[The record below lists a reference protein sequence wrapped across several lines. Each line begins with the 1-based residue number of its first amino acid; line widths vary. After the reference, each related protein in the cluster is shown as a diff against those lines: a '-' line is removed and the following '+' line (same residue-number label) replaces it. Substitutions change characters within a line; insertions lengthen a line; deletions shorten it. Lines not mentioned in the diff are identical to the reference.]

1 MEEKTNYQVGLYL
14 RLSKDDMQQGESVS
28 ISTQRAIL
36 TDYCN
41 KHQLAIC
48 KIYADDGYSGT
59 NFDRPGFRALLEDVE
74 HGIINM
80 VITKDLSRLG
90 RDYIMTGYYSEI
102 FFQAKGVRYVAIGDN
117 FDTLE
122 GYNEIAP
129 FKNILNDMYARDIS
143 KKIKSAKHQRAKQ
156 GLFIGSQ
163 MPYGYRS
170 DPNRKGILTVD
181 PEAAETVKLIF
192 QLAATGLGSVLISDE
207 LRARKI
213 VAPSVY
219 KHQKG
224 DARFA
229 RFPAV
234 KSGDL
239 YAWCPTT
246 ISQILTNSVYTG
258 TLTSLKTES
267 TNYKTKQKI
276 SVPAN
281 RQIITPNAHE
291 EIISTA
297 LFEKVQKIR
306 STHSCRANTKRFNLF
321 RGKLF
326 CECCK
331 HPLAI
336 SSKQLLDRK
345 TDIYL
350 CMHHY
355 NRPDV
360 CPQTH
365 RIYHD
370 MLYPYVLQQIRRF
383 AGSMRKRKVNSP
395 IVEYAALQEL
405 TPEVL
410 DAVIERIEIGHV
422 KYNSTPGRVIT
433 IYWKLK

>member
-1 MEEKTNYQVGLYL
+1 M
-14 RLSKDDMQQGESVS
+14 
-28 ISTQRAIL
+28 
-36 TDYCN
+36 
-41 KHQLAIC
+41 
-48 KIYADDGYSGT
+48 
-59 NFDRPGFRALLEDVE
+59 
-74 HGIINM
+74 
-80 VITKDLSRLG
+80 
-90 RDYIMTGYYSEI
+90 
-102 FFQAKGVRYVAIGDN
+102 RYVAIGDN

-143 KKIKSAKHQRAKQ
+143 KKIKSAKYQRAKQ

-163 MPYGYRS
+163 MPYGYRMDS
-170 DPNRKGILTVD
+170 NRKGVLTID
-181 PEAAETVKLIF
+181 PEAAEAVKLIF
-192 QLAATGLGSVLISDE
+192 ELAATGLGSVLIADE

-219 KHQKG
+219 KYQSG
-224 DARFA
+224 DERFA
-229 RFPAV
+229 RYPAI
-234 KSGDL
+234 KSGDYYL
-239 YAWCPTT
+239 WCPTT

-258 TLTSLKTES
+258 ELTSLKTES
-267 TNYKTKQKI
+267 TNYKTKQKMP
-276 SVPAN
+276 VPLD

-291 EIISTA
+291 AIISTE
-297 LFEKVQKIR
+297 LFETVQKIR
-306 STHSCRANTKRFNLF
+306 STRSCRANTRRFNLF

-326 CECCK
+326 CECCR

-355 NRPDV
+355 HRPDI

-370 MLYPYVLQQIRRF
+370 MLYPYILQQIRRF
-383 AGSMRKRKVNSP
+383 AGSMKKRKINSP
-395 IVEYAALQEL
+395 IVDYAALEEL

-422 KYNSTPGRVIT
+422 KRNSTPGRVIT
-433 IYWKLK
+433 IYWKLKYLTAGISYHQNQ

>member
-1 MEEKTNYQVGLYL
+1 MEEQTNYRVGLYL
-14 RLSKDDMQQGESVS
+14 RLSKDDIQQSESMS
-28 ISTQRAIL
+28 ISNQRAIL
-36 TDYCN
+36 TDYCS
-41 KHQLAIC
+41 KHQLSIC
-48 KIYADDGYSGT
+48 KIYTDDGYSGG
-59 NFDRPGFRALLEDVE
+59 NFNRPGFQTLLEDVE
-74 HGIINM
+74 QGVINM

-102 FFQAKGVRYVAIGDN
+102 YFQAKGVRYVAIGDN

-163 MPYGYRS
+163 TPYGYRS
-170 DPNRKGILTVD
+170 DPNRKGVLIVD
-181 PEAAETVKLIF
+181 PEAAKTVKLIF
-192 QLAATGLGSVLISDE
+192 ELASTGLGSIAIADVLRE
-207 LRARKI
+207 RKI
-213 VAPSVY
+213 VAPSAY
-219 KHQKG
+219 KYQNG
-224 DARFA
+224 DERFS
-229 RFPAV
+229 RYPAV
-234 KSGDL
+234 KSGDYYL
-239 YAWCPTT
+239 WCPAT

-258 TLTSLKTES
+258 KLTSLKTES
-267 TNYKTKQKI
+267 INYKTKQKVY
-276 SVPAN
+276 VPAD
-281 RQIITPNAHE
+281 RQIVTPNAHE
-291 EIISTA
+291 GIISTE
-297 LFEKVQKIR
+297 LFETVQKIR
-306 STHSCRANTKRFNLF
+306 AAHGCRANTRRFNLF

-326 CECCK
+326 CECCG
-331 HPLAI
+331 HPLTI

-350 CMHHY
+350 CMYHY
-355 NRPDV
+355 LHPDI

-365 RIYHD
+365 RVYHD
-370 MLYPYVLQQIRRF
+370 MLYPYVLQQIRQF
-383 AGSMRKRKVNSP
+383 AASMKKRKINSP
-395 IVEYAALQEL
+395 IVEYAMLQEL